1 MKGFS
6 RLKNKKGIALESAI
20 IFMVSIFTFCFLLS
34 SLTLL
39 GHSQAKINNI
49 YIENNLECDQL
60 GEQFISYVN
69 AVTIQQCSTPV
80 IAFDEGTKQITI
92 TCASVGASIYYTTNG
107 DNPEIKEEQRYG
119 DPIKIEDNCTIKAI
133 AVCNGYL
140 PSATVTGTV
149 QKKDDGFDITCDPAE
164 TQSESEIPATNATES
179 LYNYFSTN
187 YLSYNPQSVATG
199 LKIQH
204 GGRVYTVIEQRTTVI
219 PNAINFKFILK
230 SGETT
235 VMEISCV
242 KTAESLENQ
251 FVTIEEWKKY

>member
-60 GEQFISYVN
+60 GEHFISYVN
-69 AVTIQQCSTPV
+69 AVTIQQCATPV

-107 DNPEIKEEQRYG
+107 DNPEIKVEQLYI
-119 DPIKIEDNCTIKAI
+119 DPITNIDNCTIKAM

-149 QKKDDGFDITCDPAE
+149 ENGSVVLDTTTAE
-164 TQSESEIPATNATES
+164 TQSESEIPVPNATDG
-179 LYNYFSTN
+179 LYNYFLTN
-187 YLSYNPQSVATG
+187 YSSYYPKPVATG
-199 LKIQH
+199 FTIQH

-242 KTAESLENQ
+242 KTAVSLENQ
-251 FVTIEEWKKY
+251 FVTIEGWKKY